1 MRGPLAGCCSFPGS
15 LRLGPPPKSD
25 RHPWTQAGAH
35 LEHRDD
41 GPQQGVKVL
50 PVGDRVSCVRAEAE
64 FAAKDVH
71 PEDAEGRM
79 EVAQGTHTHTL
90 CPPILFH
97 SQNSP
102 LRGEVPELVPFY
114 RYEH

>member
-1 MRGPLAGCCSFPGS
+1 MCCSSPDS
-15 LRLGPPPKSD
+15 LRLGTPPKSD

-50 PVGDRVSCVRAEAE
+50 PVGDRVSRVRAQAE

-71 PEDAEGRM
+71 PEDAGGRM
-79 EVAQGTHTHTL
+79 QVAQGTHTHTKLSARPL
-90 CPPILFH
+90 CFILRTAH
-97 SQNSP
+97 
-102 LRGEVPELVPFY
+102 
-114 RYEH
+114 